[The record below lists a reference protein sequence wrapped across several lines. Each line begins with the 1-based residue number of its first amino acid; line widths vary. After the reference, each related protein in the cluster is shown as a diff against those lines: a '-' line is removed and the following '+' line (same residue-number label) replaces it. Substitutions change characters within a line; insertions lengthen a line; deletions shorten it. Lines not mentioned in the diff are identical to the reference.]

1 VDTPLWTLPDGTTTC
16 ADLVT
21 AGTCGAGALIDAG
34 SGLQQGKAF
43 NYPENNCCACGAGQI
58 QDTEQSFIGGTC
70 THKSFLN
77 KDVEQCKV
85 LSKYGCDEKKDTCQ
99 WVNQYRCALKAGATE
114 NERPCALLYSQVECE
129 ASMGSNCE
137 WKLES
142 HTNANTAVDQNAPA
156 AGTTCDEE

>member
-1 VDTPLWTLPDGTTTC
+1 
-16 ADLVT
+16 
-21 AGTCGAGALIDAG
+21 
-34 SGLQQGKAF
+34 LQQGKAF

-142 HTNANTAVDQNAPA
+142 HTNANAAVDQNAPA